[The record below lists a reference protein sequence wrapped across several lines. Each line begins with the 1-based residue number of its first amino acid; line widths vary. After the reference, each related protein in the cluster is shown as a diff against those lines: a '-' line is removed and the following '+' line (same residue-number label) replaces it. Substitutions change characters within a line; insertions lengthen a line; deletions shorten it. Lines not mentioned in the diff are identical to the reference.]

1 MLWLMKLL
9 SPLLGGVA
17 GGPVL
22 EIIDK
27 LVVDAGL
34 KERLKAEIKAKCL
47 DRDRV
52 LIAARQSVVLA
63 EQQSE
68 SWLTRS

>member
-9 SPLLGGVA
+9 APLIGSIA

-27 LVVDAGL
+27 LVVDANL
-34 KERLKAEIKAKCL
+34 KQKLKAEIK
-47 DRDRV
+47 
-52 LIAARQSVVLA
+52 
-63 EQQSE
+63 E
-68 SWLTRS
+68 

>member
-9 SPLLGGVA
+9 LPLLGSIA

-27 LVVDAGL
+27 LVVDRGL
-34 KERLKAEIKAKCL
+34 KERLKAEIRRNVSNSTGC
-47 DRDRV
+47 
-52 LIAARQSVVLA
+52 
-63 EQQSE
+63 
-68 SWLTRS
+68 